1 MEKEI
6 DYKALYILQDMVLE
20 IIFSLS
26 NNFYLTGGTALHRFH
41 YNARYSDD
49 LDFFT
54 YCDDLF
60 GESVIEVFD
69 VLSEEFEVK
78 HTVKSKEFHRIIVN
92 DLLQLD
98 FVNDRVHREGKSLII
113 RGIRVDNKVDILT
126 NKICAILGRDE
137 AKDFFDLFC
146 LAEFE
151 EFNWNEVLE
160 IANKKCKIEK
170 ELFIQRINSFPL
182 SWLKNIKFI
191 KYFEI
196 NESMKK
202 QLCDDVFL
210 EKNNSLVRRS

>member
-1 MEKEI
+1 M
-6 DYKALYILQDMVLE
+6 
-20 IIFSLS
+20 
-26 NNFYLTGGTALHRFH
+26 HRFH

-60 GESVIEVFD
+60 GESVLEVFD
-69 VLSEEFEVK
+69 VLSGDFDIK
-78 HTVKSKEFHRIIVN
+78 FSVKSKEFHRIIVN

-137 AKDFFDLFC
+137 AKDFFDLFY

-151 EFNWNEVLE
+151 EFNWKEVLE

-170 ELFIQRINSFPL
+170 ELFIHRINSFPL

-191 KYFEI
+191 KHFEI

-202 QLCDDVFL
+202 QLCDDILL
-210 EKNNSLVRRS
+210 EKDNSLVRRS